1 MTISQAIIKYN
12 ERREKELSYTAR
24 RQFAVV
30 LGWLVE
36 YCERQG
42 KSQLSDLTVD
52 LLESFK
58 IEGMP
63 AILLDSSR
71 STYTAKLR
79 AFISECER
87 LGWISSRLADRI
99 RPHRHE
105 HEQTQPFSDSD
116 VNMILANADPIHA
129 CLFDLM
135 LETGLR
141 VSDAIQYNPLKLIR
155 GEQGLWVYS
164 YQMTKHKRFTA
175 CPFYEVFIT
184 HKLKEWIELNRSEW
198 RSIDLPFRSKHSL
211 HADYVRIYNKMQSI
225 GKAAGISDCRP
236 HRLRDTFA
244 VRCLLKGMSV
254 DDVSRL
260 LGHSSVTMTERAYAA
275 WVPARTRRLEKI
287 VAQSL
292 E

>member
-1 MTISQAIIKYN
+1 MKISHAIAKYK

-24 RQFAVV
+24 RQFTVV

-71 STYTAKLR
+71 GTYTAKLR

-87 LGWISSRLADRI
+87 LGWISTRLADRV
-99 RPHRHE
+99 RPHRYE

-116 VNMILANADPIHA
+116 VSAILANADPIHA
-129 CLFDLM
+129 CLFELM

-141 VSDAIQYNPLKLIR
+141 VSDALQFNRSRLIC
-155 GEQGLWVYS
+155 GEHGLWVYP
-164 YQMTKHKRFTA
+164 YVMTKRKRYGRPQQFET
-175 CPFYEVFIT
+175 FIT
-184 HKLKEWIELNRSEW
+184 DSLKQRIQLLGINP
-198 RSIDLPFRSKHSL
+198 PFLSQNTL
-211 HADYVRIYNKMQSI
+211 HADYVRVYNKMQSI
-225 GKAAGISDCRP
+225 GKLVGIPDCRP